1 MQKYIYIYL
10 EHRHTIRQTSL
21 NTLKKTHK
29 HIFRQ
34 KYHKV
39 RKSFIPCKKGRNI
52 IQEIV
57 LINGYMI
64 NR

>member
-1 MQKYIYIYL
+1 MLINRIDHAKIYIYIYL
-10 EHRHTIRQTSL
+10 EHRYTIRQTSL

-39 RKSFIPCKKGRNI
+39 RKSIIPCKKGRNI
-52 IQEIV
+52 
-57 LINGYMI
+57 MI
-64 NR
+64 FKK